1 MTIRFRPRATADVY
15 DLMDAI
21 GEYHPRSAEAFATR
35 VQEACRLLERFPLLG
50 SIAPAAELAE
60 IGLRVYRLK
69 RFRNHL
75 VLYLPL
81 SDGIEVV
88 RVIDGRRDLG
98 RLFDES
104 G

>member
-35 VQEACRLLERFPLLG
+35 VQEACRLLERFPLLD
-50 SIAPAAELAE
+50 SLAPAPELEALG
-60 IGLRVYRLK
+60 IRVYPLK

-75 VLYLPL
+75 VL
-81 SDGIEVV
+81 
-88 RVIDGRRDLG
+88 
-98 RLFDES
+98 
-104 G
+104 